1 MAALRVVKLQLIN
14 CIHKLMCGMVRPSM
28 QDVIMGALL
37 SFHLSRKD
45 PNARDKM
52 VYLHST
58 NYQVPLPSTS
68 SLDFFFSLCSFHFK
82 QQRSWMPDS
91 KDGLTVF

>member
-14 CIHKLMCGMVRPSM
+14 CIHKLMCGMVQPSM
-28 QDVIMGALL
+28 QDVIVGALL

-45 PNARDKM
+45 PNARDKV

-68 SLDFFFSLCSFHFK
+68 SLDFFFSPFALFILSNKDHGCWI
-82 QQRSWMPDS
+82 QRMA
-91 KDGLTVF
+91 